1 MIDIAFL
8 ETGVGQSLGWS
19 GTSFAHLFSGV
30 CWFSVMPSEGV
41 NTATPPAE
49 LDVTVV

>member
-8 ETGVGQSLGWS
+8 ETGVD
-19 GTSFAHLFSGV
+19 LFSGT